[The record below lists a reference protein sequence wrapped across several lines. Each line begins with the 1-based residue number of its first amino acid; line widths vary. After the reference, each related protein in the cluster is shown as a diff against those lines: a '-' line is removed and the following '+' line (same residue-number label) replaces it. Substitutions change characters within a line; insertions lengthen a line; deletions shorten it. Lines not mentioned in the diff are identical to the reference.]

1 MELANNRLTIAKFFG
16 GLAIL
21 VSLFPWVGFNIL
33 NTDSQPWPLFF
44 FVIFLATI
52 PKKVITP
59 KNFYILFL
67 IFIIG
72 IFISIFESNNMFSF
86 LTIRA
91 IYNYLAFVIVFIGF
105 YNYLLKFGFPIK
117 IFIIANFIWLAG
129 GLVELYSADLLQSIA
144 PQRTTSG
151 RGVTSFAPEPSFF
164 AVYLFFS
171 SWSILLANEY
181 RLEKNIKLILL
192 FNFVSF
198 FVLAKS
204 AMGILY
210 LLIGFSFIVFYHL
223 FRIQINKRVLKTLII
238 GILFFVV
245 IALIFFPYLQENRYV
260 DLAIKISSELN
271 PFDIFYLDA
280 SMNERLQHIVFSIH
294 GVFLNYM
301 MPGGFDTFIYHHNY
315 LVNFYNNYFWWDQGS
330 VKILSWIGDWI
341 YQLGFFGIIVIW
353 YFFKISEEKTYKNF
367 IERLLLFIILLSAI
381 PVAFPLVAMIF
392 ALLTYI
398 KKINYQSI

>member
-1 MELANNRLTIAKFFG
+1 
-16 GLAIL
+16 
-21 VSLFPWVGFNIL
+21 
-33 NTDSQPWPLFF
+33 
-44 FVIFLATI
+44 
-52 PKKVITP
+52 
-59 KNFYILFL
+59 
-67 IFIIG
+67 
-72 IFISIFESNNMFSF
+72 
-86 LTIRA
+86 
-91 IYNYLAFVIVFIGF
+91 
-105 YNYLLKFGFPIK
+105 
-117 IFIIANFIWLAG
+117 
-129 GLVELYSADLLQSIA
+129 
-144 PQRTTSG
+144 
-151 RGVTSFAPEPSFF
+151 
-164 AVYLFFS
+164 
-171 SWSILLANEY
+171 
-181 RLEKNIKLILL
+181 
-192 FNFVSF
+192 
-198 FVLAKS
+198 
-204 AMGILY
+204 

-260 DLAIKISSELN
+260 DLAIKISSELS
-271 PFDIFYLDA
+271 PFDIFYLDG